1 MCLYYISVSFI
12 IIVLTLVIYI
22 FVLKDDLND
31 LYKISEADSRLILE
45 LEDENEKLKK
55 EIENIKEELK
65 IANAYVDCE
74 NKKNLYKDIE
84 VTKCSKVVKKAK
96 HSKYKKKRW

>member
-1 MCLYYISVSFI
+1 MCLYYITVLFV
-12 IIVLTLVIYI
+12 IIVVSLVIYI
-22 FVLKDDLND
+22 CIQKNDLND
-31 LYKISEADSRLILE
+31 LDKICEADFIKITDLE
-45 LEDENEKLKK
+45 QENEKLKE
-55 EIENIKEELK
+55 EIKNIKEELK